1 MTQAHLRPCPSCE
14 RHVRVNE
21 GGCPFCGVQFTDAFR
36 AGPRPHG
43 PTARLSRAALF
54 AFGTGT
60 LALAP
65 GCSSSSS
72 VPTPA
77 YGAPAMVE
85 DAGDDGAT
93 TVPDGSTEASTPVPD
108 SGPPMAQPAYG
119 IAVPIE
125 DASDDHHVGVTPLY
139 GIAPGN

>member
-21 GGCPFCGVQFTDAFR
+21 GGCPFCGAQLTDDFR
-36 AGPRPHG
+36 AGVRPQG
-43 PTARLSRAALF
+43 PAARLSRAALF
-54 AFGTGT
+54 AFGTG
-60 LALAP
+60 AVAMAP
-65 GCSSSSS
+65 ACSSSSS
-72 VPTPA
+72 SPA
-77 YGAPAMVE
+77 YGAPFMFGDAGE
-85 DAGDDGAT
+85 DAASP
-93 TVPDGSTEASTPVPD
+93 VPDASTEASTPAPD

>member
-1 MTQAHLRPCPSCE
+1 
-14 RHVRVNE
+14 VNE
-21 GGCPFCGVQFTDAFR
+21 DGCPFCGAQFTDAFR
-36 AGPRPHG
+36 AGPRPQG

-54 AFGTGT
+54 AFGTG
-60 LALAP
+60 AVAFAP

-72 VPTPA
+72 SSPPVAVPV
-77 YGAPAMVE
+77 YGAPGMVE

-93 TVPDGSTEASTPVPD
+93 TTVPDASAEASTPAPD